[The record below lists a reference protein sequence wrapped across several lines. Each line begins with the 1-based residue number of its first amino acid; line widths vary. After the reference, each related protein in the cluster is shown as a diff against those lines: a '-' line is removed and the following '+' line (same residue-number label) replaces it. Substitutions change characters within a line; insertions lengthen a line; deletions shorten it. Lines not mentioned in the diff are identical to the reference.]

1 MTRILAASRPVRNF
15 ERPFPRSRRY
25 RSRASPVLFAT
36 ALIGAAPAAK
46 AQEAG
51 PPLDGRERM
60 VHDTL
65 LDHLAGDWRIERT
78 MRGRATSS
86 TAHGEWVLNHQFL
99 LLHYQDAPRTATP
112 SGYEAM
118 VFIGYDNASE
128 RYVVHWIDI
137 FGGRFSE
144 TLGYG
149 TRDGN
154 AIRMV
159 FEYPDGPFYNTFT
172 FDPATR
178 AWSTLM
184 RSKNQKGDWVT
195 FATER
200 FTK

>member
-1 MTRILAASRPVRNF
+1 MTRILAPTRPVRNF
-15 ERPFPRSRRY
+15 EQTFPDSRRHK
-25 RSRASPVLFAT
+25 SRTLLVLFAT
-36 ALIGAAPAAK
+36 AVIGAAPAAK
-46 AQEAG
+46 AQEAA
-51 PPLDGRERM
+51 PPLDGRARLM
-60 VHDTL
+60 HDSL
-65 LDHLAGDWRIERT
+65 LDHLAGEWRIERT

-86 TAHGEWVLNHQFL
+86 AAHVEWVLNHQFL
-99 LLHYQDAPRTATP
+99 LLHYQDAPHNATP
-112 SGYEAM
+112 TGYEAM

-128 RYVVHWIDI
+128 RYVVHWIDV

-172 FDPATR
+172 FDPVAHTW
-178 AWSTLM
+178 ATLM

>member
-1 MTRILAASRPVRNF
+1 MRLQWVLLAALVGF
-15 ERPFPRSRRY
+15 
-25 RSRASPVLFAT
+25 ASS
-36 ALIGAAPAAK
+36 GK
-46 AQEAG
+46 AQEAA
-51 PPLDGRERM
+51 PPLDGRERV
-60 VHDTL
+60 VHDSL
-65 LDHLAGDWRIERT
+65 LDHLAGEWHIERT

-86 TAHGEWVLNHQFL
+86 AAHGEWVLNHQFL
-99 LLHYQDAPRTATP
+99 LLHLQDIPRTATP

-118 VFIGYDNASE
+118 VFVGYDNASE
-128 RYVVHWIDI
+128 RYVVHWIDV

-172 FDPATR
+172 FDPVTHTWA
-178 AWSTLM
+178 TLM